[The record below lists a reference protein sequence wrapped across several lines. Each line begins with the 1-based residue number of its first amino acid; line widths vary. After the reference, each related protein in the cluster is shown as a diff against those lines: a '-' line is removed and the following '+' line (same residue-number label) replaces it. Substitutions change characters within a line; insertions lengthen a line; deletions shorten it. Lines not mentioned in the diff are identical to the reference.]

1 MIYVKSCF
9 PEVIFLNTQYIRE
22 MIGNF
27 RTETGAL
34 FSEKCSFAVGGKIGL
49 CVFPSG
55 AKELIRAVGMAEEY
69 GEKYVVLGNMT
80 NILPSDDTYDGTVIV
95 TSGMQ
100 EIRFDGNTV
109 FAEAGVPITKLALSA
124 AKNGLSGLEFAYG
137 IPGSLGGAVYMNAGA
152 YGGCIADALVS
163 VTAYDTESKA
173 VSDYTAK
180 ECGFGYRESRF
191 RHGKE
196 IILSAR
202 LEMKS
207 GNADEIISVCEKNM
221 SARREKQ
228 PLEKHSAGSTFRRP
242 EGYYAG
248 ALIEASGLK
257 GMRCGGAQVSEKHA
271 GFVINAG
278 NASGADI
285 AEIIKR
291 IKNKVYRDSGVMLE
305 EEIIY
310 IK

>member
-1 MIYVKSCF
+1 MIYVKGCF
-9 PEVIFLNTQYIRE
+9 SEVIFLNSQYICE
-22 MIGNF
+22 MSGSF

-34 FSEKCSFAVGGKIGL
+34 FSEKCSLGVGGKIGL
-49 CVFPSG
+49 CIFPSS
-55 AKELIRAVGMAEEY
+55 AEELVRAVEKAEEY
-69 GEKYVVLGNMT
+69 GEKYIVLGNMT
-80 NILPSDDTYDGTVIV
+80 NILPPDDTYDGTVIV

-100 EIRFDGNTV
+100 KIRFDGSTV
-109 FAEAGVPITKLALSA
+109 FAEAGVPITRLSLSA

-137 IPGSLGGAVYMNAGA
+137 IPGSIGGAVYMNAGA
-152 YGGCIADALVS
+152 YGGCIADVLVS
-163 VTAYDTESKA
+163 VTSYDIKSKA
-173 VSDYTAK
+173 ISEYAAK
-180 ECGFGYRESRF
+180 ECRLGYRESRF
-191 RHGKE
+191 CRGKE

-202 LEMKS
+202 LDLKY
-207 GNADEIISVCEKNM
+207 GNADEIIAASEKNM

-228 PLEKHSAGSTFRRP
+228 PLDKPSAGSTFRRP

-278 NASGADI
+278 NASSADI
-285 AEIIKR
+285 AEIIER
-291 IKNKVYRDSGVMLE
+291 IKNKVYKDSGVMLE